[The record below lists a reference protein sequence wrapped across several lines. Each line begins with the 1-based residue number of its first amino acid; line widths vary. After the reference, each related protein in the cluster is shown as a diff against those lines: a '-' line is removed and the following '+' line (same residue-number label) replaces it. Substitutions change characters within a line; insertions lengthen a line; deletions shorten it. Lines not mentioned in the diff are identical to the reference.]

1 MNLVGLDKPKSKF
14 VSAIILLA
22 FCWANTA
29 VAAQNQDTEK
39 WQFDLTLYG
48 WFTDIGG
55 TVNHSGGV
63 VPGGPFDIDVSNI
76 IDNLS
81 MVFMGGFSAHK
92 NRWSIIADAIYLGIG
107 NDKDT
112 FITTRS
118 GIPIN
123 ANVDLDFS
131 GWILT
136 GGVGYDVV
144 QTDRGTLAVIG
155 GVRYAMVDVD
165 ATLSLLRLEA
175 ERSESEGL
183 VDGIVG
189 VRGFF
194 ALNEQWY
201 VPYYADIG
209 TGDSNL
215 TWQALAGI
223 GYRFGWGDIKLV
235 YRYLSYDMDDDKL
248 LKDLD
253 LSGPAL
259 GVVFRF

>member
-1 MNLVGLDKPKSKF
+1 MKLPGFVNKKSWIASLALLLVLS
-14 VSAIILLA
+14 VISNA
-22 FCWANTA
+22 
-29 VAAQNQDTEK
+29 AAQDEDD

-55 TVNHSGGV
+55 TVSHPGGV
-63 VPGGPFDIDVSNI
+63 VPGGPFDVDVSVI

-81 MVFMGGFSAHK
+81 MVFMGGFEARKS
-92 NRWSIIADAIYLGIG
+92 RWSIIADAIYLGIG

-112 FITTRS
+112 FLTTAS
-118 GIPIN
+118 GVPVK

-131 GWILT
+131 AWLLT
-136 GGVGYDVV
+136 GAVGYEVV
-144 QTDRGTLAVIG
+144 QSDRGTLSVVG
-155 GVRYAMVDVD
+155 GVRYATIDVD
-165 ATLSLLRLEA
+165 ATLGVLRQEA
-175 ERSESEGL
+175 KRSESQSL

-189 VRGFF
+189 LRGFIN
-194 ALNEQWY
+194 LNEQWY

-209 TGDSNL
+209 TGDSDL

-223 GYRFGWGDIKLV
+223 GYRFSWGDIKLV
-235 YRYLSYDMDDDKL
+235 YRYLKYEMDDDKL